1 MKKKIRLFC
10 NNSRN
15 IYASTLKGITRK
27 VYSREYPIKI
37 NKKNYGYQS
46 SKSKR
51 NQQIQFKD
59 DNEKQEAIDYI
70 KYTIKCR
77 L

>member
-1 MKKKIRLFC
+1 MSKL
-10 NNSRN
+10 
-15 IYASTLKGITRK
+15 IYG
-27 VYSREYPIKI
+27 
-37 NKKNYGYQS
+37 
-46 SKSKR
+46 R